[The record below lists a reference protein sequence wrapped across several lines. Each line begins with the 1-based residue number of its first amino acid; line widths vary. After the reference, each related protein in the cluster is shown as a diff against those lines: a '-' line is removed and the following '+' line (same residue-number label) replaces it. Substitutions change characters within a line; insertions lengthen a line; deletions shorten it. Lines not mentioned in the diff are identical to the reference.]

1 MNNIGPNILVN
12 LSILC
17 QPISKKL
24 FFVYEALLL
33 LTEKFYPPRFFSPYN
48 KTLRDV
54 L

>member
-24 FFVYEALLL
+24 FFVYEGLLL
-33 LTEKFYPPRFFSPYN
+33 LVEKFLPTTIF
-48 KTLRDV
+48 
-54 L
+54 